1 MKRLLLVLL
10 LGILAVT
17 AYTFCKSWSLPDFP
31 DSPQYRDGKFQCPA
45 PSGDGPARRCGDL
58 VDVPVQ
64 QARGPCPPTR
74 FR

>member
-31 DSPQYRDGKFQCPA
+31 DSP
-45 PSGDGPARRCGDL
+45 
-58 VDVPVQ
+58 
-64 QARGPCPPTR
+64 
-74 FR
+74 